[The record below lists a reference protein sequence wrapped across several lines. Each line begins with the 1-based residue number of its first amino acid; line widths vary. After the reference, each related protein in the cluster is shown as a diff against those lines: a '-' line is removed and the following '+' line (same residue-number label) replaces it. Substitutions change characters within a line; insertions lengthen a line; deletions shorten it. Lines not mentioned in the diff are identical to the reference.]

1 MILTM
6 LMFVVALCLSSVAAF
21 YSIVGLTAIFA
32 AAVVPIVIMGS
43 ILEVA
48 KLVVTVWL
56 HEYWRQCRWVM
67 KLYLVPAVGVLMLL
81 TSMGIFGFLSK
92 AHLDQAV
99 PTGDVAAQVALV
111 DEKIRTER
119 ENVEAARR
127 ALAQMDAQVDQRL
140 SRSDD
145 DKGAERA
152 VQIRR
157 AQARERQQ
165 LQADIAAAQK
175 KIAALNE
182 ERAPIA
188 SQLRKVEAEV
198 GPIKYIAALI
208 YGDNPDT
215 NLLERAVRWVIIV
228 LVAVFDPLA
237 VIMLLAATES
247 LTWERRARRE
257 QPPAEVSRPPEEP
270 PGEPCPKCATP
281 MLDAPGIGPFCPN
294 KACDVMDGADLYR
307 EQQQTTQE
315 PPKNPPVVPYQVL
328 DENPVDVPDAHEFD
342 EDDEQNP
349 HVKRAMAVWKSQN
362 PNSTLKEQRHLLR
375 TGRIERLPWLDLLDR
390 LPPAYS
396 WGDSEPAAS
405 QKGDI
410 WVRTSVRP
418 HQLFKYNGDR
428 WMQVDKDQNTSYT
441 QDLAYIDHLIAE
453 LDKGN
458 YDSTWLTQDETQA
471 IQERLNPSQQE
482 TR

>member
-1 MILTM
+1 M

-99 PTGDVAAQVALV
+99 PTGDVAAQVALI
-111 DEKIRTER
+111 DEKIRTQR
-119 ENVEAARR
+119 DNVDTARAA
-127 ALAQMDAQVDQRL
+127 LKQMDEQVNARL

-145 DKGAERA
+145 EKGAERA

-157 AQARERQQ
+157 QQGREREQLQRDIAQAQQ
-165 LQADIAAAQK
+165 RIAQ
-175 KIAALNE
+175 LNE

-208 YGDNPDT
+208 YGDNPDS

-247 LTWERRARRE
+247 LAWERRARK
-257 QPPAEVSRPPEEP
+257 PEKPQESTEPKDQDP
-270 PGEPCPKCATP
+270 PGEPCPKCGLRCTRWAQSLSTSRGRTARQP
-281 MLDAPGIGPFCPN
+281 TR
-294 KACDVMDGADLYR
+294 GALSDL
-307 EQQQTTQE
+307 
-315 PPKNPPVVPYQVL
+315 
-328 DENPVDVPDAHEFD
+328 
-342 EDDEQNP
+342 
-349 HVKRAMAVWKSQN
+349 
-362 PNSTLKEQRHLLR
+362 
-375 TGRIERLPWLDLLDR
+375 G
-390 LPPAYS
+390 
-396 WGDSEPAAS
+396 
-405 QKGDI
+405 
-410 WVRTSVRP
+410 
-418 HQLFKYNGDR
+418 
-428 WMQVDKDQNTSYT
+428 
-441 QDLAYIDHLIAE
+441 
-453 LDKGN
+453 
-458 YDSTWLTQDETQA
+458 
-471 IQERLNPSQQE
+471 
-482 TR
+482 